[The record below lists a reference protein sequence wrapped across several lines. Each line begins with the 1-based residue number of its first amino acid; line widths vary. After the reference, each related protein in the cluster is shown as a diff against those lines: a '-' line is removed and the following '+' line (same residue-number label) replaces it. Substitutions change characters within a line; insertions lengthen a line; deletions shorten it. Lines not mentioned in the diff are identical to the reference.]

1 MSGIL
6 QLDSIS
12 GSPQVQQRLEPPA
25 QILMGRSR
33 DCDVV
38 VASPQASRQHAQL
51 CWEADEKSWFLT
63 DLGSRSG
70 TTLNGQP
77 IPAGRPCAIRKGDRI
92 GLPDIVLQVR
102 DAHDG
107 STIMESIRRIHV
119 EGDISNNESI
129 DFSPVELAEDLDGN
143 RLATLLDFS
152 RELHDATDENRL
164 FGAIL
169 KGVKKGTS
177 LENAAIVSRMDVD
190 GGIEMHAAMG
200 ELASAGPER
209 FSRTLL
215 RSATDG
221 VPGRYLASGGM
232 VAESLERL
240 PVQAAACAP
249 LMTRD
254 STAACL
260 YVDGTDAT
268 IPDEQLRG
276 DMDFMIAL
284 AQLASVAMSNL
295 ARSDLERRFS
305 EARNKLFEGTVRA
318 MAAAI
323 DAKDPYTR
331 GHSDRVSWLSGEL
344 ARAIGHDPQGIEVAK
359 VCGQVHDVGKIGV
372 PEAVLSKP
380 GRLDDEEF
388 DLIKQHPDIGYRILK
403 DIPGMGELLGGVR
416 HHHERWDGSGYPVGL
431 KGESIPILGR
441 LVAVVDAF
449 DAMRSARAYRE
460 GRNSETVRAEIE
472 RCAGTHFDPEMAAA
486 FLKIDLAHYDAML
499 AQTQESAQ
507 PPEGDA

>member
-1 MSGIL
+1 MDGVL
-6 QLDSIS
+6 QLESIS
-12 GSPQVQQRLEPPA
+12 GSPQVQQRMEPPG

-51 CWEADEKSWFLT
+51 CWEPKENCWLLT

-70 TTLNGQP
+70 TTLNGEP
-77 IPAGRPCAIRKGDRI
+77 IPPGRPCAIRKGDRI
-92 GLPDIVLQVR
+92 GLPEIVLQVR
-102 DAHDG
+102 DFHDG

-119 EGDISNNESI
+119 EGDVNPGESI

-152 RELHDATDENRL
+152 RELHDAADENGL
-164 FGAIL
+164 FTAIL

-200 ELASAGPER
+200 ELASAGSDR

-232 VAESLERL
+232 VAESLARL

-254 STAACL
+254 AAAACL
-260 YVDGTDAT
+260 YVDGTDPS
-268 IPDEQLRG
+268 IPDTQLRG

-344 ARAIGHDPQGIEVAK
+344 AKQLGHDEQGIEVAR

-380 GRLDDEEF
+380 DRLDDEEF
-388 DLIKQHPDIGYRILK
+388 DLIKQHPDIGYKILK

-416 HHHERWDGSGYPVGL
+416 HHHERWDGSGYPSGM
-431 KGESIPILGR
+431 KGDSIPELGR

-460 GRNSETVRAEIE
+460 GRDSEIVRAEIE
-472 RCAGTHFDPEMAAA
+472 RCSGTHFDPKMAEA
-486 FLKIDLAHYDAML
+486 FLRIDLEHYDLML
-499 AQTQESAQ
+499 AQAQ
-507 PPEGDA
+507 RAD

>member
-12 GSPQVQQRLEPPA
+12 GSPQVQQRLVPPA

-33 DCDVV
+33 DCDIV
-38 VASPQASRQHAQL
+38 VASPQASRQHAQI
-51 CWEADEKSWFLT
+51 CWQADDECWFLS

-70 TTLNGQP
+70 TTLNGER

-92 GLPDIVLQVR
+92 GLPDIVLHVR
-102 DAHDG
+102 DSHDG
-107 STIMESIRRIHV
+107 STLVESIRRIHV
-119 EGDISNNESI
+119 EGDVSSNESI
-129 DFSPVELAEDLDGN
+129 DFSPVELAQDLDGN

-152 RELHDATDENRL
+152 RELHDATDESSL
-164 FGAIL
+164 FTAIL
-169 KGVKKGTS
+169 NGVKKGTS
-177 LENAAIVSRMDVD
+177 LENAAIVSRMDMD

-200 ELASAGPER
+200 ELASAGPDR

-221 VPGRYLASGGM
+221 IPGRYLASGEM

-260 YVDGTDAT
+260 YVDGTDMT

-305 EARNKLFEGTVRA
+305 EARNKLFGGTVRA

-344 ARAIGHDPQGIEVAK
+344 AAALGHDAPSIEVAR

-431 KGESIPILGR
+431 EAEAIPELGR

-449 DAMRSARAYRE
+449 DAMRSARSYRE

-472 RCAGTHFDPEMAAA
+472 KCAGTHFDPEMAKA
-486 FLKIDLAHYDAML
+486 FLKIDLTHYDEML
-499 AQTQESAQ
+499 ARAQKSTQSPDSAL
-507 PPEGDA
+507 